1 MTSIR
6 RQITGVE
13 LAADSFDGRTEFVSL
28 TFTQKLTWL
37 SEAAASV
44 FILARCNPDAGC
56 NGFFDPEP
64 RETDPPD

>member
-6 RQITGVE
+6 KQPGGIE
-13 LAADSFDGRTEFVSL
+13 PAAGPFDGRTEFVSL

-64 RETDPPD
+64 READPSD